1 MTTSGSVNL
10 AVLPDVSF
18 AESDASAVEA
28 AVLTVYE
35 GLTGLTLQPGDP
47 VRLFLESLAYTV
59 SVQNQ
64 LIDLAGKQ
72 NLLAYARGAHL
83 DHLGALM
90 GEARIAAQSAR
101 VMLRFELTEPLAFAV
116 PIPVGSR
123 ASTKDGNILFAT
135 AIEAEIPAGQTG
147 VEVPAHCTSPGASG
161 TGLVP
166 GQITQL
172 VDPLPHVAGVSNV
185 TISSE
190 GSDIEDDERLRERI
204 RLAPES
210 YTVAGSTGAYE
221 ARVLGVSADILA
233 VAVDSPE
240 PGVVDVRF
248 VLTDGEL
255 PDAAM
260 IALVSDSLSAE
271 TVRPLTDKVL
281 VGAPDVV
288 EYAVTGRWYALRA
301 DAALLSGV
309 ARAVERAVETYRIW
323 QRSQP
328 GRDINPSRLIALVQQ
343 AGAKRVELDA
353 PLFTPLTATQVARET
368 AVSLVFGGLEE
379 E

>member
-288 EYAVTGRWYALRA
+288 EYTVTGRWYALRA
-301 DAALLSGV
+301 DATLLSGV

>member
-101 VMLRFELTEPLAFAV
+101 AMLRFELTEPLAFAV

-123 ASTKDGNILFAT
+123 VSTKDGNILFAT

-328 GRDINPSRLIALVQQ
+328 GRDVNPSRLIALVQQ

>member
-172 VDPLPHVAGVSNV
+172 VDPLPYVAGVSNV

>member
-210 YTVAGSTGAYE
+210 YTVAGSTGAMRPACWASAPTSWPWPWT
-221 ARVLGVSADILA
+221 ARNRAWW
-233 VAVDSPE
+233 
-240 PGVVDVRF
+240 
-248 VLTDGEL
+248 TC
-255 PDAAM
+255 
-260 IALVSDSLSAE
+260 ALCSRTANCR
-271 TVRPLTDKVL
+271 TRP
-281 VGAPDVV
+281 
-288 EYAVTGRWYALRA
+288 
-301 DAALLSGV
+301 
-309 ARAVERAVETYRIW
+309 
-323 QRSQP
+323 
-328 GRDINPSRLIALVQQ
+328 
-343 AGAKRVELDA
+343 
-353 PLFTPLTATQVARET
+353 
-368 AVSLVFGGLEE
+368 
-379 E
+379 

>member
-172 VDPLPHVAGVSNV
+172 VDPLPYVAGVSNV

-190 GSDIEDDERLRERI
+190 GSDTEDDERLRERI

-288 EYAVTGRWYALRA
+288 EYTVTGRWYALRA

>member
-260 IALVSDSLSAE
+260 IALVNDSLSAE

-288 EYAVTGRWYALRA
+288 EYTVTGRWYALRA

>member
-1 MTTSGSVNL
+1 MSSVNL
-10 AVLPDVSF
+10 AALPHVSF
-18 AESDASAVEA
+18 AHADAAEVEA
-28 AVLTVYE
+28 AVLTAYE

-64 LIDLAGKQ
+64 LIDLAGRQ
-72 NLLAYARGAHL
+72 NLLAFARGAHL

-90 GEARIAAQSAR
+90 GETRIAAQSAR
-101 VMLRFELTEPLAFAV
+101 VMLRFELAEALAFAV
-116 PIPVGSR
+116 PIPAGSR
-123 ASTKDGNILFAT
+123 ASTTDGSLLFAT
-135 AIEAEIPAGQTG
+135 ALEAEIPAGETG
-147 VEVPAHCTSPGASG
+147 VEVVAYCVSPGAAG

-166 GQITQL
+166 GQITRL
-172 VDPLPHVAGVSNV
+172 VDPLPHVSGVSNV

-190 GSDIEDDERLRERI
+190 GADVEDDERLRERI

-210 YTVAGSTGAYE
+210 YTVAGSAGAYE

-255 PDAAM
+255 PDATM
-260 IALVSDSLSAE
+260 IALVRDGLSAE

-288 EYAVTGRWYALRA
+288 EYAVTGRWYLRRA

-309 ARAVERAVETYRIW
+309 SRAVEQAVETFRIW

-343 AGAKRVELDA
+343 AGAKRVELDSPA
-353 PLFTPLTATQVARET
+353 FTPLTATQVARET
-368 AVSLVFGGLEE
+368 SLELVFGGLEDE
-379 E
+379 

>member
-172 VDPLPHVAGVSNV
+172 VDPLPYVAGVSNV

-288 EYAVTGRWYALRA
+288 EYIVTGRWYALRA